1 MRFLNYL
8 ALITSIGIATI
19 AAYFSVLG
27 LATIFS
33 GAFLGIVIMAGALEF
48 GKIVSAAYLHMFWEK
63 LNYFKYYLVVSVIV
77 LMLITSLG
85 IFGYLAKA
93 SSDTSFATEFARQ
106 EISQIDGKIGREQ
119 NRIKLL
125 EERISGLN
133 SGGLDVSDSVNAQIE
148 IRDGAW
154 DRVKGDID
162 FAQGQIDNLRSELT
176 ALDTSVSELRNRGV
190 ETITV
195 DEGVFNDEVQVIDY
209 VAQADQLYDSQKE
222 IREQIRADIKEQQ
235 SNIDKYRESAQN
247 TIDTA
252 NAEISR
258 LQDLSTGD
266 ADEKIENIE
275 EYNRQI
281 DTIYDTI
288 QELREEKFPFEQ
300 EILGFEREVGPI
312 QYIAE
317 VIYGQEESVKYLDNA
332 IRWVIFALIFVFDP
346 LAVLLL
352 ITSIALISNPSGKTP
367 RVLTTKI
374 LDRVKKLTRIPIVAI
389 GGININNYKKLLLN
403 NANLLAI
410 SGYVWKNKK
419 YKPFEAIEKIK

>member
-1 MRFLNYL
+1 MKFLNYL
-8 ALITSIGIATI
+8 ALFTSLGIAGI

-48 GKIVSAAYLHMFWEK
+48 GKIVSAAYLHLFWEK

-93 SSDTSFATEFARQ
+93 SSDTSYATASAQQ
-106 EISQIDGKIGREQ
+106 EISQIDGQILREQ
-119 NRIKLL
+119 NKITLL

-154 DRVKGDID
+154 DRVQGDID
-162 FAQGQIDNLRSELT
+162 FAQGQIDSLRAELT
-176 ALDTSVSELRNRGV
+176 TLDTQVAELRNKGV

-195 DEGVFNDEVQVIDY
+195 NEGVFNDEVQVIDY
-209 VAQADQLYDSQKE
+209 IAQADALYDSQKE
-222 IREQIRADIKEQQ
+222 QREQIRLDIKDQQ
-235 SNIDKYRESAQN
+235 DNIDKYRADAQAMIVN
-247 TIDTA
+247 A
-252 NAEISR
+252 NAEINR
-258 LQDLSTGD
+258 LQNLATGD
-266 ADEKIENIE
+266 VDEKIEKIE
-275 EYNRQI
+275 EYNLQI
-281 DTIYDTI
+281 DGIYDKI
-288 QELREEKFPFEQ
+288 QEYKNDRFVFEQ

-312 QYIAE
+312 KYVAE
-317 VIYGQEESVKYLDNA
+317 VIYGEDESVKYLDNA

-352 ITSIALISNPSGKTP
+352 ITSAGLIANSPTISKYKKRPIESK
-367 RVLTTKI
+367 RYVLQIPKSQ
-374 LDRVKKLTRIPIVAI
+374 LDRVRRNRKTK
-389 GGININNYKKLLLN
+389 
-403 NANLLAI
+403 
-410 SGYVWKNKK
+410 
-419 YKPFEAIEKIK
+419 